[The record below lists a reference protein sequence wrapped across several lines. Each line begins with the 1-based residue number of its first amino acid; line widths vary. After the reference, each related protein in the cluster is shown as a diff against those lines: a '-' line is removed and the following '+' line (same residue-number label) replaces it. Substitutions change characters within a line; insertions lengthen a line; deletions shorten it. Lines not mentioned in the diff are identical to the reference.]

1 MGILDYRFRSSI
13 PSLQIPLSN
22 ASIQVQPRDCPRMA
36 WGQGGSLFL
45 PCTTLAF
52 ATPRTVY
59 PDAIQTRGSAPRI
72 LAELP
77 IPGKVCGI
85 ALKRAPR
92 EARRPVLGR
101 LRYLRSGVGDG
112 LSIEHPARALGV
124 ELLLPFRHHDS
135 GHAIAHQ
142 VGQRA
147 H

>member
-1 MGILDYRFRSSI
+1 MGILEYRFRNSI

-22 ASIQVQPRDCPRMA
+22 ASSAASRLPSH
-36 WGQGGSLFL
+36 GSG
-45 PCTTLAF
+45 PGRLAIPSLYDSCIRSS
-52 ATPRTVY
+52 TPVY

-135 GHAIAHQ
+135 GHAIAH
-142 VGQRA
+142 
-147 H
+147 